1 VSLKL
6 LLDKYH
12 WNEYIFININILFTD
27 TEGITTVAV
36 KTLKESATEVDRKD
50 LLSELEVSRLG
61 NHTILAN

>member
-12 WNEYIFININILFTD
+12 WNEYKFININILFTD